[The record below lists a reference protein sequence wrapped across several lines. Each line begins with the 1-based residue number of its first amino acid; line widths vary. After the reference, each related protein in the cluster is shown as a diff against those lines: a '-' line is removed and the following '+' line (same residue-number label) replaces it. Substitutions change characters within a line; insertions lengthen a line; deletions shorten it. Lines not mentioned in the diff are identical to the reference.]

1 MKISDNGQVN
11 KSRRWSLSA
20 AVAGVEGFP
29 AAAIYNPAQLDNLK
43 QSQQQHTSTNTDP
56 CKNDTNTNTN
66 SCIYDF
72 AQLDNLKQSQQ
83 QHTNTKMYV

>member
-1 MKISDNGQVN
+1 M
-11 KSRRWSLSA
+11 SA
-20 AVAGVEGFP
+20 AVPGVEGFP

-56 CKNDTNTNTN
+56 CKNDTNTNTK

-72 AQLDNLKQSQQ
+72 AQLDKPEAESAA
-83 QHTNTKMYV
+83 TDKCKCMYD